1 MNLVDKFA
9 KIALRSA
16 VLLSVACCT
25 PLAGWGANCP
35 FCYSKAMSS
44 TAGMLQAFRSGI
56 LILMIPPFFMSA
68 AFTIV
73 AYKRRNRFHQP
84 TGRDPKLDRAPSTL

>member
-1 MNLVDKFA
+1 MNLVHKLA
-9 KIALRSA
+9 KIAVRSA
-16 VLLSVACCT
+16 ALLSLALFT
-25 PLAGWGANCP
+25 PLAAWGMTCP

-44 TAGMLQAFRSGI
+44 SAGMLQAFRSGI
-56 LILMIPPFFMSA
+56 LILMVPPFFMSA

-84 TGRDPKLDRAPSTL
+84 EGQDPDLYRG

>member
-1 MNLVDKFA
+1 MNLVHKFA
-9 KIALRSA
+9 NITVRGLALLGLWA
-16 VLLSVACCT
+16 FLS
-25 PLAGWGANCP
+25 PLAAWGMNCP

-44 TAGMLQAFRSGI
+44 SAGMLQAFRSGI
-56 LILMIPPFFMSA
+56 LVLMVPPFLMSA

-84 TGRDPKLDRAPSTL
+84 DGQDLDLEKR